1 MATPFCSPEPLEV
14 VDTEPVPDPW
24 YKWFVD
30 HPIETSLMAIGSIAL
45 VGYVAY
51 SSGKPKPISTSNA
64 KPTSKTTKSASSKK
78 R

>member
-51 SSGKPKPISTSNA
+51 SSGKPKPISTPKA